1 MLPSR
6 EVVAARF
13 AAAVRQAKSERIPPP
28 RGAACRGRLAC
39 DVDRSEEAELRRL
52 ESGAPVTASVHV
64 NLIDDDEAPP
74 QESGR
79 TPLDELDAIDDSA
92 LMEAV
97 EAAAAERS
105 GGEAPGL
112 APWYSKR
119 AAPAGSSDDGDDGAE
134 PIEFDFEEEGGGA
147 GGEEGG
153 RREGKRQPEKRR
165 SRPVVRRS

>member
-1 MLPSR
+1 M
-6 EVVAARF
+6 
-13 AAAVRQAKSERIPPP
+13 
-28 RGAACRGRLAC
+28 
-39 DVDRSEEAELRRL
+39 DRSEEAELRRL

-105 GGEAPGL
+105 GL
-112 APWYSKR
+112 T
-119 AAPAGSSDDGDDGAE
+119 GD
-134 PIEFDFEEEGGGA
+134 GGA
-147 GGEEGG
+147 GQSSSTTTPTSPATKTFATTSVGENCWQAWATAQQRYFQNLPRYFCNGIH
-153 RREGKRQPEKRR
+153 RKKL
-165 SRPVVRRS
+165 